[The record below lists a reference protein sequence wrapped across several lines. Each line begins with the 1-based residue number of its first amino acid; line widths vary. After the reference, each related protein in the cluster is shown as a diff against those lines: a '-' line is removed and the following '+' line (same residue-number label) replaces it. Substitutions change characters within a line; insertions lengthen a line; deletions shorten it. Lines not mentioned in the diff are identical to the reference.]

1 MITSSTWGRVPMAY
15 CSTSDDFLFLLHFA
29 LVFWIRHGSILRFH
43 VGSIWRHRHL
53 LISPI
58 HPHVTAPPH
67 FLRQISSISELPY
80 YVTTIFDAYSS
91 ASCTYPPLSNH
102 SLSLV
107 FIFTPFFCK
116 IKVKINFF
124 FFTFNLISWQ
134 FKEIMRK
141 LFHQVF
147 WIRPFLSFS

>member
-1 MITSSTWGRVPMAY
+1 MITSWTWGRVPMAY

-29 LVFWIRHGSILRFH
+29 LVFWKRHGSILRFH

-53 LISPI
+53 LISPPMWQP
-58 HPHVTAPPH
+58 HPIFFAKYPVFRNYRIMWQQYLTLTAA
-67 FLRQISSISELPY
+67 LAARIL
-80 YVTTIFDAYSS
+80 
-91 ASCTYPPLSNH
+91 H
-102 SLSLV
+102 SPIIRSLV